1 MLTLRK
7 TNAAD
12 AEFWQRL
19 GKTLPRSG
27 EAFVIE
33 DGGKRLGVLH
43 YTLLWE
49 ELPFLNLLLLC
60 RDMQGKGYGKSAL
73 AAWETMLRAAGH
85 KTALLSTRADE
96 KGRTFSGRYGY
107 TECGSLNMRG
117 FAAPQEAAE
126 LFFYK
131 NL

>member
-60 RDMQGKGYGKSAL
+60 GDMQGKGYGKSAL

-96 KGRTFSGRYGY
+96 KGANLFRAVRLYRMRFAEHVWLCRPAGSGGIV
-107 TECGSLNMRG
+107 L
-117 FAAPQEAAE
+117 
-126 LFFYK
+126 L
-131 NL
+131 

>member
-33 DGGKRLGVLH
+33 DGGKQVGVLH

-60 RDMQGKGYGKSAL
+60 GDMQGKGYGKARSRHGKPCSAPRGTKQRCFQH
-73 AAWETMLRAAGH
+73 A
-85 KTALLSTRADE
+85 
-96 KGRTFSGRYGY
+96 RTKKCEPFSGGTAIPNAVR
-107 TECGSLNMRG
+107 
-117 FAAPQEAAE
+117 
-126 LFFYK
+126 
-131 NL
+131 

>member
-1 MLTLRK
+1 MLTLRRA
-7 TNAAD
+7 NAAD

-27 EAFVIE
+27 DAFVIE
-33 DGGKRLGVLH
+33 DGGKQLGVLH

-73 AAWETMLRAAGH
+73 AAWETMLRAAGTKRRCFQH
-85 KTALLSTRADE
+85 ARTK
-96 KGRTFSGRYGY
+96 KGEPFSGGTAIPNAVR
-107 TECGSLNMRG
+107 
-117 FAAPQEAAE
+117 
-126 LFFYK
+126 
-131 NL
+131 